1 MPHPIDVI
9 SNLARLNDA
18 RNAVVFDD
26 SNYWIVSVIMED
38 GDVYQT
44 LALFYEMNEAILLLH
59 ETVVN
64 DGKWTI
70 KEIVIV

>member
-26 SNYWIVSVIMED
+26 SNYWVVSVIMED